1 MMPVMDGMQ
10 LCKRIKNDIRTSHI
24 PVIMLTAKDSM
35 ADQQE
40 GYEIGA
46 DSYLTKPFSISM
58 LKARIA
64 NILLSRQRLAAH
76 ITSQPPSFIVSQEE
90 TPQLSAIDQQFMADI
105 NQFINDHMSEPSITM
120 AMISE
125 CVHISPST
133 LYRKI
138 KALTGMSGNE
148 YVRRLRLQHS
158 LHLMQHHHRNVS
170 EAAYESGFSD
180 LAYFR
185 NSFKAE
191 FGCTPKEYL
200 KR

>member
-1 MMPVMDGMQ
+1 M
-10 LCKRIKNDIRTSHI
+10 T
-24 PVIMLTAKDSM
+24 
-35 ADQQE
+35 
-40 GYEIGA
+40 
-46 DSYLTKPFSISM
+46 
-58 LKARIA
+58 
-64 NILLSRQRLAAH
+64 
-76 ITSQPPSFIVSQEE
+76 
-90 TPQLSAIDQQFMADI
+90 DI
-105 NQFINDHMSEPSITM
+105 NQFISDHISEANITM

-148 YVRRLRLQHS
+148 YVRKLRLQHS
-158 LHLMQHHHRNVS
+158 LHLMQHCHRNVS
-170 EAAYESGFSD
+170 EAAFESGFSD

-191 FGCTPKEYL
+191 YGCAPKEYL